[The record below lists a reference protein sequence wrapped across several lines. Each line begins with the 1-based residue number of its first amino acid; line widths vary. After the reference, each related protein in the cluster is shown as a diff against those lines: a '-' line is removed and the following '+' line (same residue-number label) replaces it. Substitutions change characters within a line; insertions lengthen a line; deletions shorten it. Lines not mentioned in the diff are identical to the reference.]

1 MTILRTELANTT
13 TLAGA
18 LDPEPLRAVLD
29 RYNNAAR
36 VAVER
41 HGGICSRIGGETV
54 LAVFGVPAAH
64 EDDALRAVRAAHELR
79 DGIGVLNDGL
89 LPEHGVFLEV
99 RTAVT
104 TGEVLV
110 TPEGDELATGRP
122 VATAE
127 ELERAAKPGQIL
139 FDDATHRLVE
149 RVVSGEPMLAAGM
162 DAYRLV
168 EVLPDVHGRLL
179 RLDSP
184 LVGRRRQLA
193 ALSNAFESAVADRSL
208 YLFSLLGPPGVG
220 KSRLVREFVDGV
232 EDVATVLQGRCL
244 PYGEA
249 ITHWPL
255 YEALRDA
262 GLDEAELGDASA
274 TSVQSLFERLAV
286 QRPLVVV
293 LDDLHWAEAAL
304 LDGMEHVAESSRGA
318 AILIIAVARPELL
331 EARPGWGGGK
341 PNASSALLESL
352 SEIECDRLV
361 DNLLGESDLP
371 DSVRAY
377 VIRTSDGN
385 PLFVEELLATLVDR
399 DLLTRS
405 EGRWTTT
412 EVPAIPLPSTI
423 QALIAARIDRLPER
437 ERVVL
442 ELASIDGT
450 KVFHRDMV
458 VELAAEDVRADVD
471 PCLAALVRKELVR
484 PQPADEGRFS
494 FRHQLIR
501 DAAYSSMPMRVR
513 AELHERLAD
522 FLEQGSLA
530 VSRSASTSPT
540 TVTGLGAI
548 ERSSVRST
556 RTSTC
561 EVRLSIP

>member
-149 RVVSGEPMLAAGM
+149 RVVSGEPMLAAGI

-184 LVGRRRQLA
+184 LVGRRRQRRALECIRERSCRSFALPLQPVGA
-193 ALSNAFESAVADRSL
+193 ARRREVA
-208 YLFSLLGPPGVG
+208 
-220 KSRLVREFVDGV
+220 SRPRVRRRGR
-232 EDVATVLQGRCL
+232 DVATVLQGRCL

-399 DLLTRS
+399 DLLT
-405 EGRWTTT
+405 
-412 EVPAIPLPSTI
+412 
-423 QALIAARIDRLPER
+423 
-437 ERVVL
+437 
-442 ELASIDGT
+442 
-450 KVFHRDMV
+450 
-458 VELAAEDVRADVD
+458 
-471 PCLAALVRKELVR
+471 
-484 PQPADEGRFS
+484 
-494 FRHQLIR
+494 
-501 DAAYSSMPMRVR
+501 
-513 AELHERLAD
+513 
-522 FLEQGSLA
+522 
-530 VSRSASTSPT
+530 
-540 TVTGLGAI
+540 
-548 ERSSVRST
+548 
-556 RTSTC
+556 
-561 EVRLSIP
+561 

>member
-1 MTILRTELANTT
+1 MA
-13 TLAGA
+13 
-18 LDPEPLRAVLD
+18 
-29 RYNNAAR
+29 
-36 VAVER
+36 
-41 HGGICSRIGGETV
+41 
-54 LAVFGVPAAH
+54 
-64 EDDALRAVRAAHELR
+64 
-79 DGIGVLNDGL
+79 
-89 LPEHGVFLEV
+89 
-99 RTAVT
+99 
-104 TGEVLV
+104 
-110 TPEGDELATGRP
+110 
-122 VATAE
+122 AE

-149 RVVSGEPMLAAGM
+149 RVVSGEPMLVAGM

-168 EVLPDVHGRLL
+168 EVLPTFTGVCSDSTRL
-179 RLDSP
+179 SSA
-184 LVGRRRQLA
+184 GAASWRRSRMH
-193 ALSNAFESAVADRSL
+193 SRAVADRSL

-244 PYGEA
+244 PYGRQSPTGRCTKRFA
-249 ITHWPL
+249 MPVST
-255 YEALRDA
+255 RQ
-262 GLDEAELGDASA
+262 LGDASA

-442 ELASIDGT
+442 ELASIDGK

-471 PCLAALVRKELVR
+471 PCLAALVRKELGRSR
-484 PQPADEGRFS
+484 PRVASPFATSS
-494 FRHQLIR
+494 FATPHIR
-501 DAAYSSMPMRVR
+501 RCRCECVPSCTSV
-513 AELHERLAD
+513 
-522 FLEQGSLA
+522 
-530 VSRSASTSPT
+530 SPT
-540 TVTGLGAI
+540 
-548 ERSSVRST
+548 SSSRAAS
-556 RTSTC
+556 RYRGRRAR
-561 EVRLSIP
+561 RLPP

>member
-1 MTILRTELANTT
+1 MEESA
-13 TLAGA
+13 
-18 LDPEPLRAVLD
+18 RASV
-29 RYNNAAR
+29 AR
-36 VAVER
+36 R
-41 HGGICSRIGGETV
+41 SSRSSGSGR
-54 LAVFGVPAAH
+54 AR
-64 EDDALRAVRAAHELR
+64 DDALRAVRAAHELR

-104 TGEVLV
+104 TGESSSHLRRH
-110 TPEGDELATGRP
+110 ELATGRP

-139 FDDATHRLVE
+139 FDDATHRLVK
-149 RVVSGEPMLAAGM
+149 RVVSGEPMLVAGM

-193 ALSNAFESAVADRSL
+193 LSNASRAQLQIVRSTSSACWGRPASGSRVSSASSSTESRMSPRCSRAAV
-208 YLFSLLGPPGVG
+208 
-220 KSRLVREFVDGV
+220 
-232 EDVATVLQGRCL
+232 CL
-244 PYGEA
+244 REA

-262 GLDEAELGDASA
+262 GLDEGELGDASA

-331 EARPGWGGGK
+331 ETRPGWGGGK

-399 DLLTRS
+399 DLLTPRAA
-405 EGRWTTT
+405 GRRP
-412 EVPAIPLPSTI
+412 VPAIPLPSTI

-458 VELAAEDVRADVD
+458 VELAAEDVRVDVD

-561 EVRLSIP
+561 EVRLSVP